1 MSHFGIL
8 LESITETHGALNIF
22 IKNGMCIIS
31 LNQLHIQAL

>member
-8 LESITETHGALNIF
+8 LESITQKHGALNIF
-22 IKNGMCIIS
+22 IKNDMCIIS